1 MAFSFVRDAV
11 NALGCAFVV
20 AWSVRKNV
28 VTVWRCYNVVSKF

>member
-28 VTVWRCYNVVSKF
+28 GLFGDVTMLY